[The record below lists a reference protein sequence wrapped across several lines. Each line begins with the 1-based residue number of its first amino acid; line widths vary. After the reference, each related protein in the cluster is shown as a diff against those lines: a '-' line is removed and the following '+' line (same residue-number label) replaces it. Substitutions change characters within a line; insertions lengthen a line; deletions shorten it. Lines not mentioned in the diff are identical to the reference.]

1 MEPSSYP
8 TRLHRGTTDVCRSYF
23 LCFLLRKVEIR
34 MWFDEKTPCFFSLF
48 LLVLSCCNS
57 ISLYLSSSVS
67 RFNFQPNTKSILVC
81 WSLKSK
87 KTYCSCRQIRLRS
100 SMILKGISAFPIGRL
115 GARMK
120 DYEKRKILLRVI
132 HESLC
137 LSVPIKQIFL
147 LLIIRKMLRKTYILH
162 NSTTFMFRGA
172 LWICEEKF
180 NLEILLLWKIE
191 MHLLGMELFVD
202 NCKNTQCLEIF
213 LVRLYQ
219 FFTVLKFLSNTI

>member
-1 MEPSSYP
+1 MQLSTNKIAFFYDFKRHFCLS
-8 TRLHRGTTDVCRSYF
+8 HR
-23 LCFLLRKVEIR
+23 
-34 MWFDEKTPCFFSLF
+34 KTWRQNEGL
-48 LLVLSCCNS
+48 
-57 ISLYLSSSVS
+57 
-67 RFNFQPNTKSILVC
+67 Q
-81 WSLKSK
+81 K
-87 KTYCSCRQIRLRS
+87 K
-100 SMILKGISAFPIGRL
+100 
-115 GARMK
+115 
-120 DYEKRKILLRVI
+120 KILLRVI

-137 LSVPIKQIFL
+137 LSVHIKQIFW

-162 NSTTFMFRGA
+162 NSTTFMFIGA

-191 MHLLGMELFVD
+191 MHLLWMELFVD